1 MQGRP
6 RHAPTHTR
14 PDAGHAAPL
23 CTRYQTGRAG
33 QIVAVRD
40 AGGLATPLSCVL

>member
-6 RHAPTHTR
+6 CKARHTR
-14 PDAGHAAPL
+14 PDAGHAAPV

-33 QIVAVRD
+33 
-40 AGGLATPLSCVL
+40 